1 MQEVK
6 SWLESLGYSDFSL
19 KIICADASLRNYY
32 RVIFEKKS
40 FVVMDA
46 TKLKSSLLPFID
58 VASKLLE
65 VGVSVPQIIKKD
77 TLNGYLLLE
86 DFGDTLLANHLDENS
101 FARLYTQ
108 ALDEIIKIQKAD
120 TSSLELYD
128 REFLIFEMS
137 LMKDWL
143 FDKYLSL
150 ELSIAQE
157 EILEK
162 SLAFIADEVLS
173 QPQGVMVHRDF
184 HSRNLML
191 VGEKI
196 GVIDFQDAKV
206 GAITYDLVSLLK
218 DVYVYFE
225 PQKIDELALL
235 FRDKNALEVD
245 DKTFIRWFDMMGL
258 QRHIKIL
265 GIFARLHLRDGK
277 SGYLKDLPLTYQY
290 VLEAMTKYEELRPL
304 KRLFDE
310 LDLKMRLA

>member
-1 MQEVK
+1 
-6 SWLESLGYSDFSL
+6 
-19 KIICADASLRNYY
+19 
-32 RVIFEKKS
+32 
-40 FVVMDA
+40 
-46 TKLKSSLLPFID
+46 
-58 VASKLLE
+58 
-65 VGVSVPQIIKKD
+65 
-77 TLNGYLLLE
+77 LLE

-150 ELSIAQE
+150 ELNIAQE

-225 PQKIDELALL
+225 PQKIDDLALL
-235 FRDKNALEVD
+235 FRDKKAIEVD

-290 VLEAMTKYEELRPL
+290 VIEAIGKYEELRPL

>member
-1 MQEVK
+1 
-6 SWLESLGYSDFSL
+6 
-19 KIICADASLRNYY
+19 SLRNYY

-65 VGVSVPQIIKKD
+65 VEVSVPQIIKED

-108 ALDEIIKIQKAD
+108 ALDEIIKMQKAD

-128 REFLIFEMS
+128 REFLIFEMN

-235 FRDKNALEVD
+235 FRDKKALEVD

-290 VLEAMTKYEELRPL
+290 VLEAMTKYEELSPL

-310 LDLKMRLA
+310 LDLKMRLIS